1 MLYTTQLAIIFE
13 CKVAESGYMLLN
25 SKNSDQNLV
34 HNNLINAVFSKRK
47 ALKNDV
53 VRNLLVQRVKD
64 QTPRVKPFSYEVV
77 QDFLAL
83 GEYYN
88 HQQFCNARIS
98 FCNKWG
104 PLIKIREDEIMF
116 KKSLNILLDSEDAK
130 QKSEFPAFSFGTD
143 PIKQDFQ
150 ILSWDYDS
158 TERLVPAFKPTSLL
172 NAIYLAWGLTAQSR
186 KARKICKYF
195 KFYGSR
201 KNCSHYFQDTR
212 GDREFCSRNCS
223 NAFRQKPD
231 WQEKVRRDIGIRI
244 KKSRIKFERVS
255 NESIKNSERPTLD

>member
-25 SKNSDQNLV
+25 SNNNDQNLV
-34 HNNLINAVFSKRK
+34 HNNLINAVFPKRK
-47 ALKNDV
+47 ALKIDLGS
-53 VRNLLVQRVKD
+53 NLLEQRVKG
-64 QTPRVKPFSYEVV
+64 QTPRVKPFSYEAV

-83 GEYYN
+83 GEYSN
-88 HQQFCNARIS
+88 HHHFCDARIS

-104 PLIKIREDEIMF
+104 PLIKIREDEVMF
-116 KKSLNILLDSEDAK
+116 KKSLDILLDCEDAK
-130 QKSEFPAFSFGTD
+130 QKSEFPAFSFSTD
-143 PIKQDFQ
+143 PLKQDFQ
-150 ILSWDYDS
+150 ILSWDYDR
-158 TERLVPAFKPTSLL
+158 TERLVPAFKPTSLF

-201 KNCSHYFQDTR
+201 KNCSHCFQDTR

-255 NESIKNSERPTLD
+255 NRSIKKSERPTLD

>member
-1 MLYTTQLAIIFE
+1 MLYTTQLAVIFE
-13 CKVAESGYMLLN
+13 CKVAESGYMYLDLR
-25 SKNSDQNLV
+25 KNGQKLA
-34 HNNLINAVFSKRK
+34 HNNLINSVLLARK
-47 ALKNDV
+47 KPEGATGGKI
-53 VRNLLVQRVKD
+53 LVQRVKS
-64 QTPRVKPFSYEVV
+64 QIPRIKPFSYEAVE
-77 QDFLAL
+77 DFLVL
-83 GEYYN
+83 GKYYN
-88 HQQFCNARIS
+88 HQQFQDARIS
-98 FCNKWG
+98 FCDKWG
-104 PLIKIREDEIMF
+104 PLNKLKEDEALF
-116 KKSLNILLDSEDAK
+116 KHSLNVLMDCEEAK
-130 QKSEFPAFSFGTD
+130 QKSELPAFNFGTD
-143 PIKQDFQ
+143 PIKKESQRLD
-150 ILSWDYDS
+150 WDYDGA
-158 TERLVPAFKPTSLL
+158 ERLVPAFKPTSLF

-255 NESIKNSERPTLD
+255 NKSIKNSESPILD